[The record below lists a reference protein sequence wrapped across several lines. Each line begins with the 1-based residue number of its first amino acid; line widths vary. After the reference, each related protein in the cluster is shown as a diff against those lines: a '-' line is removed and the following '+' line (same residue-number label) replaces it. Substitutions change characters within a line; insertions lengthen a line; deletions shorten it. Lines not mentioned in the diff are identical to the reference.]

1 MNPSSQHK
9 NRPKREIFRGQMISL
24 ALVVL
29 DVLAINLAYLFAL
42 WFRFDCRAS
51 MIPEHYLDGWMRGA
65 PAFTIVTIIIFV
77 LMRLYSSLWQFAGSN
92 ELVRAVAAC
101 MLSVGAHI
109 VGSISRCFPHR

>member
-42 WFRFDCRAS
+42 WFRFD
-51 MIPEHYLDGWMRGA
+51 
-65 PAFTIVTIIIFV
+65 
-77 LMRLYSSLWQFAGSN
+77 
-92 ELVRAVAAC
+92 
-101 MLSVGAHI
+101 
-109 VGSISRCFPHR
+109 